1 MKKKS
6 FSQIF
11 KKFNTIKKLILILL
25 VLLIIGILV
34 YNKKIFEAM
43 TTINIYTDKQDSK
56 INQAVSSNVTPYD
69 NSNKYNENSNGL
81 ETTTTTS
88 IPETTSIPSD
98 TTTSVAPSQ
107 TTKPV
112 ETPQTKSTGDAI
124 ARKTASYS
132 NAFTGPLKQT

>member
-56 INQAVSSNVTPYD
+56 INQEVSSNVTPYD

-88 IPETTSIPSD
+88 IPETTSIPSN
-98 TTTSVAPSQ
+98 TTSSVAPTQ

-112 ETPQTKSTGDAI
+112 ETPQTKSTDDAI